1 MSQDQPERS
10 GEPQPRSRPLSSV
23 NDDDPPS
30 SRTESGNG
38 RRSAGVTPERTRVRG
53 GADLRQ
59 VERVRGG
66 SPGNQYLRITRHP
79 DFRRVR
85 SGYLVPR
92 EGVGEPETGVGKAYR
107 GVKRFLF
114 GRPLASAE
122 EATERVNRPVGLA
135 LLASDNISSSAYAT
149 EEIMR
154 VLVLAGVAAIALTMP
169 ITLAIVAVMAI
180 VIFSYRQVIRAYPD
194 GGGSYIVAK
203 DNLGPL
209 AGLTAAAALLTDY
222 TLTVAVST
230 AAGITAVTSAF
241 PELFPYR
248 VPIMVSVV
256 AFVMVMNLRGVRESG
271 RAFAIPTYAYVV
283 SILGL
288 IGVGLFRYLT
298 GTLPAY
304 EPPAEWLTVERHGLE
319 ALGLLLILRAFA
331 SGAVALTGTEAVSN
345 GVPVFKPPEVRNAQ
359 FVLVTMGVLFSTIF
373 IGLSFL
379 ASRLGIIPDPTET
392 TTVVSQIARTLV
404 GESPYFYFIQ
414 FSTAVLLLLAANTS
428 FNGFPRLAG
437 ILARDRYLPRM
448 FQFRGDRL
456 AYTSGIVLLALAA
469 SGLIIAFQGS
479 VTSLIP
485 LYTVGVFVAFTCS
498 QAGMVRRWMR
508 LRDADPSWR
517 WRAAVNAVGA
527 ATTGFV
533 AVEVAVSKFLL
544 GAWMVL
550 LFIPLLIWLMWS
562 IHRHYANL
570 DAAQRPETPLDPALI
585 RPRYVIP
592 IAKLNVPAEQA
603 IAFARATAG
612 DGTVT
617 AVHITDDPA
626 AAERLRQ
633 EWNRGQYG
641 DAELVIIESP
651 FRSLARPFLAYIEA
665 LREAYPNDQ
674 IIVIL
679 PEFVH
684 ARWWEHLLHNQ
695 TALRLK
701 AALFFEPGVIVTS
714 IPYHLARARH
724 DEAVAVGRQP

>member
-1 MSQDQPERS
+1 M
-10 GEPQPRSRPLSSV
+10 
-23 NDDDPPS
+23 
-30 SRTESGNG
+30 
-38 RRSAGVTPERTRVRG
+38 RVG
-53 GADLRQ
+53 AGADLHH

-85 SGYLVPR
+85 SGHLVPR
-92 EGVGEPETGVGKAYR
+92 AGVGEPESGVGKAYR

-114 GRPLASAE
+114 GRPLATAE
-122 EATERVNRPVGLA
+122 ESAERVNRPVGLA
-135 LLASDNISSSAYAT
+135 ILASDNISSSAYAT

-154 VLVLAGVAAIALTMP
+154 VLVLAGAGAIMLTMP
-169 ITLAIVAVMAI
+169 ITLAIVVVMAI

-230 AAGITAVTSAF
+230 AAGVTAITSAF

-248 VPIMVSVV
+248 VPIMVGVV
-256 AFVMVMNLRGVRESG
+256 AFVMLMNLRGVREAG

-288 IGVGLFRYLT
+288 IAVGLFRAAT
-298 GTLPAY
+298 GTLPTY
-304 EPPAEWLTVERHGLE
+304 EPPAEWAAMEFHGAE
-319 ALGLLLILRAFA
+319 ALGFLLILRAFA

-359 FVLVTMGVLFSTIF
+359 FVLVAMGVLFSTIF

-404 GESPYFYFIQ
+404 GESLYFYLIQ
-414 FSTAVLLLLAANTS
+414 FSTAILLLLAANTS
-428 FNGFPRLAG
+428 FNGFPRLASV
-437 ILARDRYLPRM
+437 LARDRYLPRM

-469 SGLIIAFQGS
+469 SLLIVAFRGS

-508 LRDADPSWR
+508 LREEEPSWR
-517 WRAAVNAVGA
+517 WRAAINAIGA

-533 AVEVAVSKFLL
+533 AVEVAFSKFLL

-550 LFIPLLIWLMWS
+550 VFIPLLIWLMWS

-617 AVHITDDPA
+617 AVHITDDPV
-626 AAERLRQ
+626 AAEQLRQ
-633 EWNRGQYG
+633 EWNQGRYG

-651 FRSLARPFLAYIEA
+651 FRSLARPFLAYIDA
-665 LREAYPNDQ
+665 LRESYPNDQ
-674 IIVIL
+674 IIVVL

-701 AALFFEPGVIVTS
+701 AALFFEPGIIVTS
-714 IPYHLARARH
+714 IPYHLARAHRQ
-724 DEAVAVGRQP
+724 EPAVPGRPS

>member
-1 MSQDQPERS
+1 M
-10 GEPQPRSRPLSSV
+10 
-23 NDDDPPS
+23 
-30 SRTESGNG
+30 
-38 RRSAGVTPERTRVRG
+38 
-53 GADLRQ
+53 
-59 VERVRGG
+59 RGG

-92 EGVGEPETGVGKAYR
+92 EGVGEPETRVGKVYR

-122 EATERVNRPVGLA
+122 EASERVSRPIGLA
-135 LLASDNISSSAYAT
+135 LFASDNISSSAYAT

-154 VLVLAGVAAIALTMP
+154 VLILAGVGAIALTMP
-169 ITLAIVAVMAI
+169 ISLAIVVVMAI
-180 VIFSYRQVIRAYPD
+180 VVFSYREVIRAYPD

-209 AGLTAAAALLTDY
+209 AGLTAGAALLTDY

-230 AAGITAVTSAF
+230 AAGITAITSAF
-241 PELFPYR
+241 PELFPHR
-248 VPIMVSVV
+248 VPIMVGVV
-256 AFVMVMNLRGVRESG
+256 AFVMVMNLRGIRESG
-271 RAFAIPTYAYVV
+271 RAFAIPTYVYVV

-288 IGVGLFRYLT
+288 IGLGLFRYLT
-298 GTLPAY
+298 GTLPTY
-304 EPPAEWLTVERHGLE
+304 TPPAEWLEMEAHGAE

-331 SGAVALTGTEAVSN
+331 SGSVALTGTEAISN
-345 GVPVFKPPEVRNAQ
+345 GVTAFKPPEARNAQ
-359 FVLVTMGVLFSTIF
+359 FVLVTMGILFATIF
-373 IGLSFL
+373 LGLSFL
-379 ASRLGIIPDPTET
+379 ASQFGIIPDPREA

-404 GESPYFYFIQ
+404 GESPYFYLIQ

-428 FNGFPRLAG
+428 FNGFPRLASV
-437 ILARDRYLPRM
+437 LARDRFLPRV

-456 AYTSGIVLLALAA
+456 AYTSGIVLLAIAA
-469 SGLIIAFQGS
+469 SSLIVAFRGS

-485 LYTVGVFVAFTCS
+485 LYTVGVFIAFTCS
-498 QAGMVRRWMR
+498 QAGMVRRWYR
-508 LRDADPSWR
+508 KRTEDPR
-517 WRAAVNAVGA
+517 WRPRAAINALGA
-527 ATTGFV
+527 LTTGFV
-533 AVEVAVSKFLL
+533 AIEVAISKFAL

-550 LFIPLLIWLMWS
+550 IFIPVLIWLMWS

-570 DAAQRPETPLDPALI
+570 DAALRPETPLDPTQI

-592 IAKLNVPAEQA
+592 IAKLNVPAQQA

-612 DGTVT
+612 NGSVT
-617 AVHITDDPA
+617 AVHITDDPE
-626 AAERLRQ
+626 AAERLRE

-651 FRSLARPFLAYIEA
+651 FRSLSRPFLAYIEA
-665 LREAYPNDQ
+665 LREAYPSDQ
-674 IIVIL
+674 IIVVF
-679 PEFVH
+679 PEIVH

-701 AALFFEPGVIVTS
+701 TALLFEPGVIVTS
-714 IPYHLARARH
+714 IPYHLAR
-724 DEAVAVGRQP
+724 